1 MFGRAAMGL
10 QLLLLIG
17 VVLFP
22 GASSEE
28 ELEELW
34 PFVTPTPEDFNLTEA
49 DWNQTTGYNIWM
61 PQYHG
66 GDPSKKTYVM
76 MTGGCLPVEERGSF
90 FYQDAAVAFNVS
102 CHELGVECKCRPIIE
117 IPDWNVVIN
126 QTLWPPFFH
135 DMHHCSWEI
144 RRILDE
150 HRRGVIDVA
159 GIAAKCD
166 FRHPQIYDEARE
178 LGVPIFLLGANPL
191 TSDDEDF
198 GVPEP
203 EGYIG
208 TDQVFLGQT
217 MARVLKQ
224 LAPDGREYGFIMQWD
239 SPFARTIR
247 DAFNEEMEEDHS
259 TKEDRVTWNEVKKY
273 PYESPYNYSYYGC
286 HHMVSLE
293 PFIYIN
299 RNEPTIPILNPLSFL
314 NALSFFR
321 HARWRG

>member
-1 MFGRAAMGL
+1 MLPRAVC
-10 QLLLLIG
+10 LLLG
-17 VVLFP
+17 VFSFL

-49 DWNQTTGYNIWM
+49 DWNLTTGYNIWM
-61 PQYHG
+61 PQYNG
-66 GDPSKKTYVM
+66 GDPSKKTFVM
-76 MTGGCLPVEERGSF
+76 MTGGCLPVEYGGSF

-102 CHELGVECKCRPIIE
+102 CEELGIECKCRPIIDF
-117 IPDWNVVIN
+117 PDWNVNISE
-126 QTLWPPFFH
+126 TLWPPFSH

-150 HRRGVIDVA
+150 HRRGVIDLG
-159 GIAAKCD
+159 GISAKCD

-191 TSDDEDF
+191 TPEDEEY

-224 LAPDGREYGFIMQWD
+224 LKPAGSVYGFIMQWE

-247 DAFNEEMEEDHS
+247 DAFNEEMEENPSD
-259 TKEDRVTWNEVKKY
+259 KETRVTWNEVNRY
-273 PYESPYNYSYYGC
+273 PYGSPYTDSYFDC
-286 HHMVSLE
+286 HHMVSWE
-293 PFIYIN
+293 P
-299 RNEPTIPILNPLSFL
+299 ELLFL
-314 NALSFFR
+314 DVN
-321 HARWRG
+321 